1 MKQSVTILFT
11 SITLALLSNANM
23 NLAEVTRHEALFNE
37 LRKVNIEISEHENN
51 SPQDLAIRNFL
62 TAAFCFASEYPEETL
77 SKAIKSGLLTANQTF
92 KRCDEL
98 EKSLNL
104 MNTHGLEKCYIKNTF
119 TEVNDQS
126 HILEIAVSMGNRQC
140 LQLLLDNGATIDRKI
155 LDRIKSRIVPKYKS
169 FNKNLYDFRNWGY
182 HTAKILTMNQKRNL
196 DYLENA
202 LAERRKNKK
211 ACLIKPLNCSKS
223 R

>member
-1 MKQSVTILFT
+1 MKQNVTILFT

-23 NLAEVTRHEALFNE
+23 NLAEATRHEALFNE

-62 TAAFCFASEYPEETL
+62 TAAFCFASEYPEEAL

-104 MNTHGLEKCYIKNTF
+104 MNTRGLEKCYIKNTF

-126 HILEIAVSMGNRQC
+126 HILEIAVSMSNRQC
-140 LQLLLDNGATIDRKI
+140 LQLLLDNGATIDQET
-155 LDRIKSRIVPKYKS
+155 LDRMKSRIVPKYKS
-169 FNKNLYDFRNWGY
+169 FNRNLYDFRNLGY
-182 HTAKILTMNQKRNL
+182 HTAKILTMNQMRNL
-196 DYLENA
+196 DYLEDA
-202 LAERRKNKK
+202 LAERRKNNKEGF
-211 ACLIKPLNCSKS
+211 IKPLNCSKNK
-223 R
+223 